1 MASAPAL
8 GAGDRGFESLRPDQ
22 NFYLLIIREKQLKSV
37 VEKLSPTRVKL
48 SIEVSFDELT
58 PHIDGAYKTLSEK
71 INIPGFR
78 KGKVPSAMIDQRVGR
93 GAVLDEAINAALP
106 TFYSQAA
113 KENDV
118 LVIGRPNVDI
128 TELKDKDK
136 LAFTVEVDVRPEIEL
151 PNFSQIEIKV
161 DDVKVDEADV
171 DEQIQSLRTRFG
183 TLTTVEKTVAKG
195 DFVTIDLVATKDGA
209 ELDGGTA
216 NDLSY
221 EVGSASMIDGLD
233 EALIG
238 LNTGG
243 EKSFETALVGMKEG
257 EKGTVKVS
265 VKAVKERE
273 LPPVDDAFA
282 KLASEFETLAELKAD
297 LTTRLTRL
305 KELEQGAQA
314 RDLLVEK
321 LISTVEIPLP
331 AEIIEAEVNEHL
343 EKEGRLEDDKHRA
356 EVNEEVR
363 KTITREFLLDSIVKA
378 ESIAVNETELTE
390 YLVRAAARYGMS
402 PDQFI
407 KEVSDAGQV
416 STMVAEVA
424 RAKALAAVLG
434 RVKVV
439 DQSGKKVDL
448 EALRPQPQVEKESK

>member
-1 MASAPAL
+1 MKSA
-8 GAGDRGFESLRPDQ
+8 
-22 NFYLLIIREKQLKSV
+22 

-48 SIEVSFDELT
+48 SIDVPFADLK
-58 PHIDGAYKTLSEK
+58 PHIDGAYKSLSEK
-71 INIPGFR
+71 ITIPGFR

-93 GAVLDEAINAALP
+93 GAVLDEAINAAIP

-118 LVIGRPNVDI
+118 LVIGRPTVEV
-128 TELKDKDK
+128 TELKDNENF
-136 LAFTVEVDVRPEIEL
+136 AFTIEVDIRPDIAL
-151 PNFSQIEIKV
+151 PNFSEIKIEV
-161 DDVKVDEADV
+161 DDVKVTEADI
-171 DEQIQSLRTRFG
+171 DEQVQALRTRFG
-183 TLTTVEKTVAKG
+183 TLTTVEKVIASG
-195 DFVTIDLVATKDGA
+195 DFVTIDLVATKDGQP
-209 ELDGGTA
+209 LDGGTA

-238 LNTGG
+238 LSTGG
-243 EKSFETALVGMKEG
+243 EKSFETSLVGMAEG
-257 EKGTVKVS
+257 EKGSVKVS

-305 KELEQGAQA
+305 KEMEQGAQA

-321 LISTVEIPLP
+321 LISSVDIPLP
-331 AEIIEAEVNEHL
+331 AEIIEAEVNDHL
-343 EKEGRLEDDKHRA
+343 QKEGRLEDDKHRA
-356 EVNEEVR
+356 EVNEEV
-363 KTITREFLLDSIVKA
+363 KNTITREFLLDSIVKA
-378 ESIAVNETELTE
+378 ESVAVNESELTE
-390 YLVRAAARYGMS
+390 YLVRAASRYGMT

-407 KEVSDAGQV
+407 KEVSQAGQV
-416 STMVAEVA
+416 TTMVAEVA
-424 RAKALAAVLG
+424 RAKALAQVLG

-439 DQSGKKVDL
+439 DKSGKKVDL
-448 EALRPQPQVEKESK
+448 EALAPKSEPVEKE

>member
-1 MASAPAL
+1 M
-8 GAGDRGFESLRPDQ
+8 
-22 NFYLLIIREKQLKSV
+22 KSD

-48 SIEVSFDELT
+48 SIEVPFVDLK
-58 PHIDGAYKTLSEK
+58 PHIDGAYKSLSEK
-71 INIPGFR
+71 ITIPGFR

-93 GAVLDEAINAALP
+93 GAVLDEAINAAIP

-113 KENDV
+113 KDNDV
-118 LVIGRPNVDI
+118 LVIGRPTVEV
-128 TELKDKDK
+128 TELKDNEN
-136 LAFTVEVDVRPEIEL
+136 FTFTIEVDIRPDIAL
-151 PNFSQIEIKV
+151 PNFSEIKLEV
-161 DDVKVDEADV
+161 DDVKVTEADI
-171 DEQIQSLRTRFG
+171 DEQVQALRTRFG
-183 TLTTVEKTVAKG
+183 TLTTVEKVVASG
-195 DFVTIDLVATKDGA
+195 DFVTIDLVATKDGQP
-209 ELDGGTA
+209 LDGGTA

-238 LNTGG
+238 LSTGG
-243 EKSFETALVGMKEG
+243 EKSFETALVGMAEG
-257 EKGTVKVS
+257 EKGSVKVS

-305 KELEQGAQA
+305 KEMEQGAQA

-321 LISTVEIPLP
+321 LISSVDIPLP
-331 AEIIEAEVNEHL
+331 AEIIEAEVNDHL

-356 EVNEEVR
+356 EVNEEV
-363 KTITREFLLDSIVKA
+363 KSTITREFLLDSIVKA
-378 ESIAVNETELTE
+378 ESVAVNESELTE
-390 YLVRAAARYGMS
+390 YLVRAASRYGMT

-407 KEVSDAGQV
+407 KEVSQAGQV
-416 STMVAEVA
+416 TTMVAEVA
-424 RAKALAAVLG
+424 RAKALAQVLG

-439 DQSGKKVDL
+439 DKSGKKVDL
-448 EALRPQPQVEKESK
+448 EALAPKSEPEKKSE

>member
-1 MASAPAL
+1 MKSA
-8 GAGDRGFESLRPDQ
+8 
-22 NFYLLIIREKQLKSV
+22 

-48 SIEVSFDELT
+48 SIDVPFTELK
-58 PHIDGAYKTLSEK
+58 PHIDGAYKSLSEK
-71 INIPGFR
+71 ITIPGFR

-93 GAVLDEAINAALP
+93 GAVLDEAINAAIP

-113 KENDV
+113 KDNDV
-118 LVIGRPNVDI
+118 LVIGRPTVEV
-128 TELKDKDK
+128 TELKDNEN
-136 LAFTVEVDVRPEIEL
+136 FTFTIEVDIRPDIAL
-151 PNFSQIEIKV
+151 PNFSEIKLEV
-161 DDVKVDEADV
+161 DDVKVTESDI
-171 DEQIQSLRTRFG
+171 DEQVQALRTRFG
-183 TLTTVEKTVAKG
+183 TLTTVEKVVASG
-195 DFVTIDLVATKDGA
+195 DFVTIDLVATKDGQP
-209 ELDGGTA
+209 LDGGTA

-238 LNTGG
+238 LSTGG
-243 EKSFETALVGMKEG
+243 EKNFETALVGMAEG
-257 EKGTVKVS
+257 EKGSVKVS

-305 KELEQGAQA
+305 KEMEQGAQA

-321 LISTVEIPLP
+321 LISSVDIPLP
-331 AEIIEAEVNEHL
+331 AEIIEAEVNDHL

-356 EVNEEVR
+356 EVNEEV
-363 KTITREFLLDSIVKA
+363 KSTITREFLLDSIVKA
-378 ESIAVNETELTE
+378 ESVAVNESELTE
-390 YLVRAAARYGMS
+390 YLVRAASRYGMT

-407 KEVSDAGQV
+407 KEVSQAGQV
-416 STMVAEVA
+416 TTMVAEVA
-424 RAKALAAVLG
+424 RAKALAQVLG

-439 DQSGKKVDL
+439 DKSGKKVDL
-448 EALRPQPQVEKESK
+448 EALAPKSEPEKKSE

>member
-1 MASAPAL
+1 M
-8 GAGDRGFESLRPDQ
+8 
-22 NFYLLIIREKQLKSV
+22 KST
-37 VEKLSPTRVKL
+37 VEKLTPTRVKL
-48 SIEVSFDELT
+48 SIEVTFDELA
-58 PHIDGAYKTLSEK
+58 PHVDGAYKTLSER

-78 KGKVPSAMIDQRVGR
+78 KGKVPTAMIDQRVGR

-113 KENDV
+113 KDNDV
-118 LVIGRPNVDI
+118 LVIGRPDVEI
-128 TELKDKDK
+128 VEIKDKENFS
-136 LAFTVEVDVRPEIEL
+136 FTVEVDVRPEISL
-151 PNFSQIEIKV
+151 PNFSQIKIEV
-161 DDVKVDEADV
+161 DDVKVTDADI

-183 TLTTVEKTVAKG
+183 TLTTVEKNVATG
-195 DFVTIDLVATKDGA
+195 DFVTIDLVATKDGNDL
-209 ELDGGTA
+209 EGGTA

-221 EVGSASMIDGLD
+221 EVGSSSMIDGLD

-238 LNTGG
+238 LAANGS
-243 EKSFETALVGMKEG
+243 KSFDTALVGMAEG
-257 EKGTVKVS
+257 EKGTVKVT

-273 LPPVDDAFA
+273 LPPIDDAFA

-305 KELEQGAQA
+305 KEMEQGAQA

-321 LISTVEIPLP
+321 LTSTVEIPLP
-331 AEIIEAEVNEHL
+331 AEIIEAEVNDHL

-356 EVNEEVR
+356 EVDLEVR
-363 KTITREFLLDSIVKA
+363 TTITREFLLDSIVKA
-378 ESIAVNETELTE
+378 ESVAVNETELTE

-416 STMVAEVA
+416 TTMVAEVA
-424 RAKALAAVLG
+424 RAKALAGVLA
-434 RVKVV
+434 RVQVV
-439 DQSGKKVDL
+439 DKSGKKVDL
-448 EALRPQPQVEKESK
+448 EALAPKQAPAKEEK

>member
-1 MASAPAL
+1 M
-8 GAGDRGFESLRPDQ
+8 
-22 NFYLLIIREKQLKSV
+22 KSV
-37 VEKLSPTRVKL
+37 IEKLSPTRVKL
-48 SIEVSFDELT
+48 SIEVSFDELS
-58 PHIDGAYKTLSEK
+58 PHIDGAYKTLSER

-128 TELKDKDK
+128 TELKDKEK
-136 LAFTVEVDVRPEIEL
+136 LAFTVEVDVRPELTL
-151 PNFSQIEIKV
+151 PNFSEIEIKV
-161 DDVKVDEADV
+161 DDVKVADADI

-183 TLTTVEKTVAKG
+183 TLTTVEKSVATG
-195 DFVTIDLVATKDGA
+195 NFVTIDLVATKDGA
-209 ELDGGTA
+209 ELEGGTA

-238 LNTGG
+238 LSAGDS
-243 EKSFETALVGMKEG
+243 KSFDTALVGMAEG

-265 VKAVKERE
+265 VKAVKDRE

-282 KLASEFETLAELKAD
+282 KLASEFESLAELKAD
-297 LTTRLTRL
+297 LSTRLTRL
-305 KELEQGAQA
+305 KEMEQGAQA

-321 LISTVEIPLP
+321 LTAMVDIPLP

-356 EVNEEVR
+356 EVNEEV
-363 KTITREFLLDSIVKA
+363 KATISREFLLDSIVKA
-378 ESIAVNETELTE
+378 ESVAVNESELTE

-407 KEVSDAGQV
+407 KEVSEAGQV
-416 STMVAEVA
+416 TTMVAEVA
-424 RAKALAAVLG
+424 RAKALAQVLG

-439 DQSGKKVDL
+439 DKSGKKVDL
-448 EALRPQPQVEKESK
+448 EALRPQTPPAVEEK

>member
-1 MASAPAL
+1 M
-8 GAGDRGFESLRPDQ
+8 
-22 NFYLLIIREKQLKSV
+22 KST
-37 VEKLSPTRVKL
+37 VEKLTPTRVKL
-48 SIEVSFDELT
+48 SIEVTFDELA
-58 PHIDGAYKTLSEK
+58 PHVDGAYKTLSER

-78 KGKVPSAMIDQRVGR
+78 KGKVPTAMIDQRVGR

-113 KENDV
+113 KDNDV
-118 LVIGRPNVDI
+118 LVIGRPDVEI
-128 TELKDKDK
+128 VELKDKENFS
-136 LAFTVEVDVRPEIEL
+136 FTVEVDVRPEISL
-151 PNFSQIEIKV
+151 PNFSQIKIEV
-161 DDVKVDEADV
+161 DDVKVTDADI

-183 TLTTVEKTVAKG
+183 TLTTVEKNVATG
-195 DFVTIDLVATKDGA
+195 DFVTIDLVATKDGND
-209 ELDGGTA
+209 LDGGTA

-238 LNTGG
+238 LAANGS
-243 EKSFETALVGMKEG
+243 KSFDTALVGMAEG
-257 EKGTVKVS
+257 EKGTVKVT

-273 LPPVDDAFA
+273 LPPIDDAFA

-305 KELEQGAQA
+305 KEMEQGAQA

-321 LISTVEIPLP
+321 LTSTVEIPLP
-331 AEIIEAEVNEHL
+331 AEIIEAEVNDHL

-356 EVNEEVR
+356 EVDLEVR
-363 KTITREFLLDSIVKA
+363 TTITREFLLDSIVKA
-378 ESIAVNETELTE
+378 ESVAVNETELTE

-416 STMVAEVA
+416 TTMVAEVA
-424 RAKALAAVLG
+424 RAKALAGVLA
-434 RVKVV
+434 RVQVV
-439 DQSGKKVDL
+439 DKSGKKVDL
-448 EALRPQPQVEKESK
+448 EALAPKQAPAKEEK

>member
-1 MASAPAL
+1 M
-8 GAGDRGFESLRPDQ
+8 
-22 NFYLLIIREKQLKSV
+22 KST

-48 SIEVSFDELT
+48 SIEVTFDELS
-58 PHIDGAYKTLSEK
+58 PHVDGAYKTLSEK

-113 KENDV
+113 KENNV
-118 LVIGRPNVDI
+118 LVIGRPAVEI
-128 TELKDKDK
+128 TELKDKENFS
-136 LAFTVEVDVRPEIEL
+136 FTVEVDVRPEISL
-151 PNFSQIEIKV
+151 PNFSEIKIEV
-161 DDVKVDEADV
+161 DDVKVSDADIE
-171 DEQIQSLRTRFG
+171 EQIQSLRTRFG
-183 TLTTVEKTVAKG
+183 TLTTVEKNVETG
-195 DFVTIDLVATKDGA
+195 DFVTIDLVATKDGKDL
-209 ELDGGTA
+209 EGGTA

-238 LNTGG
+238 LSANG
-243 EKSFETALVGMKEG
+243 EKSFDTALVGMAEG
-257 EKGTVKVS
+257 EKGTVRVT

-273 LPPVDDAFA
+273 LPSVDDAFA

-305 KELEQGAQA
+305 KEMEQGAQA

-321 LISTVEIPLP
+321 LTSTIDIPLP
-331 AEIIEAEVNEHL
+331 AEIIEAEVNDHL

-356 EVNEEVR
+356 EVNLEVR
-363 KTITREFLLDSIVKA
+363 STITREFLLDSIVKA
-378 ESIAVNETELTE
+378 ESVAVNESELTE

-416 STMVAEVA
+416 TTMVAEVA
-424 RAKALAAVLG
+424 RAKALAGVLA
-434 RVKVV
+434 RVQVV
-439 DQSGKKVDL
+439 DKSGKKVDL
-448 EALRPQPQVEKESK
+448 EALSPKQVPAGEQK

>member
-1 MASAPAL
+1 
-8 GAGDRGFESLRPDQ
+8 
-22 NFYLLIIREKQLKSV
+22 LKST
-37 VEKLSPTRVKL
+37 VEKLTPTRVKL
-48 SIEVSFDELT
+48 SIEVTFDELA
-58 PHIDGAYKTLSEK
+58 PHVDGAYKTLSEK

-78 KGKVPSAMIDQRVGR
+78 KGKVPTAMIDQRVGR

-118 LVIGRPNVDI
+118 LVIGRPDVEI
-128 TELKDKDK
+128 VELKDKENFS
-136 LAFTVEVDVRPEIEL
+136 FTVEVDVRPEISL
-151 PNFSQIEIKV
+151 PNFSQIKIEV
-161 DDVKVDEADV
+161 DDVKVTDADI

-183 TLTTVEKTVAKG
+183 TLTTVEKNVATG
-195 DFVTIDLVATKDGA
+195 DFVTIDLVATKDGNDL
-209 ELDGGTA
+209 EGGTA

-221 EVGSASMIDGLD
+221 EVGSSSMIDGLD

-238 LNTGG
+238 LAANGS
-243 EKSFETALVGMKEG
+243 KSFDTALVGMAEG
-257 EKGTVKVS
+257 EKGTVKVT

-273 LPPVDDAFA
+273 LPPIDDAFA

-305 KELEQGAQA
+305 KEMEQGAQA

-321 LISTVEIPLP
+321 LTSTVEIPLP
-331 AEIIEAEVNEHL
+331 ADIIEAEVNDHL

-356 EVNEEVR
+356 EVDLEVR
-363 KTITREFLLDSIVKA
+363 TTITREFLLDSIVKA
-378 ESIAVNETELTE
+378 ESVAVNETELTE

-416 STMVAEVA
+416 TTMVAEVA
-424 RAKALAAVLG
+424 RAKALAGVLA
-434 RVKVV
+434 RVQVV
-439 DQSGKKVDL
+439 DKSGKKVDL
-448 EALRPQPQVEKESK
+448 EALAPKQAPTKEEK

>member
-1 MASAPAL
+1 
-8 GAGDRGFESLRPDQ
+8 
-22 NFYLLIIREKQLKSV
+22 LKST

-48 SIEVSFDELT
+48 SIEVTFDELS
-58 PHIDGAYKTLSEK
+58 PHVDGAYKTLSEK

-78 KGKVPSAMIDQRVGR
+78 KGKVPTAMIDQRVGR

-118 LVIGRPNVDI
+118 LVIGRPEVEI
-128 TELKDKDK
+128 TELKDKENFS
-136 LAFTVEVDVRPEIEL
+136 FTVEVDVRPEISL
-151 PNFSQIEIKV
+151 PNFSEIKIEV
-161 DDVKVDEADV
+161 DDVKVSDGDI

-183 TLTTVEKTVAKG
+183 TLTTVEKNVATG
-195 DFVTIDLVATKDGA
+195 DFVTIDLVATKDGKD
-209 ELDGGTA
+209 LDGGTA

-238 LNTGG
+238 LSANG
-243 EKSFETALVGMKEG
+243 EKSFDTALVGMAEG
-257 EKGTVKVS
+257 EKGTVKVT

-305 KELEQGAQA
+305 KEMEQGAQA

-321 LISTVEIPLP
+321 LTSTVDIPLP
-331 AEIIEAEVNEHL
+331 AEIIEAEVNDHL

-356 EVNEEVR
+356 EVNLEVR
-363 KTITREFLLDSIVKA
+363 STITREFLLDSIVKA
-378 ESIAVNETELTE
+378 ESVAVNESELTE

-416 STMVAEVA
+416 TTMVAEVA
-424 RAKALAAVLG
+424 RAKALAGVLS
-434 RVKVV
+434 RVQVV
-439 DQSGKKVDL
+439 DKSGKKVDL
-448 EALRPQPQVEKESK
+448 EALAPKQAPAGEQK

>member
-1 MASAPAL
+1 M
-8 GAGDRGFESLRPDQ
+8 
-22 NFYLLIIREKQLKSV
+22 KST
-37 VEKLSPTRVKL
+37 VEKLTPTRVKL
-48 SIEVSFDELT
+48 SIEVTFDELA
-58 PHIDGAYKTLSEK
+58 PHVDGAYKTLSER

-78 KGKVPSAMIDQRVGR
+78 KGKVPTAMIDQRVGR

-118 LVIGRPNVDI
+118 LVIGRPDVEI
-128 TELKDKDK
+128 VELKDKENFS
-136 LAFTVEVDVRPEIEL
+136 FTVEVDVRPEISL
-151 PNFSQIEIKV
+151 PNFSQIKIEV
-161 DDVKVDEADV
+161 DDVKVTDADI

-183 TLTTVEKTVAKG
+183 TLTTVEKNVATG
-195 DFVTIDLVATKDGA
+195 DFVTIDLVATKDGND
-209 ELDGGTA
+209 LDGGTA

-238 LNTGG
+238 LAANGS
-243 EKSFETALVGMKEG
+243 KSFDTALVGMAEG
-257 EKGTVKVS
+257 EKGTVKVT

-273 LPPVDDAFA
+273 LPPIDDAFA

-305 KELEQGAQA
+305 KEMEQGAQA

-321 LISTVEIPLP
+321 LTSTVEIPLP
-331 AEIIEAEVNEHL
+331 ADIIEAEVNDHL

-356 EVNEEVR
+356 EVDLEVR
-363 KTITREFLLDSIVKA
+363 TTITREFLLDSIVKA
-378 ESIAVNETELTE
+378 ESVAVNETELTE

-416 STMVAEVA
+416 TTMVAEVA
-424 RAKALAAVLG
+424 RAKALAGVLA
-434 RVKVV
+434 RVQVV
-439 DQSGKKVDL
+439 DKSGKKVDL
-448 EALRPQPQVEKESK
+448 EALAPKQAPAKEEK

>member
-1 MASAPAL
+1 
-8 GAGDRGFESLRPDQ
+8 
-22 NFYLLIIREKQLKSV
+22 LKSV
-37 VEKLSPTRVKL
+37 IEKLSPTRVKL
-48 SIEVSFDELT
+48 SIEVSFDELS
-58 PHIDGAYKTLSEK
+58 PHIDGAYKTLSER

-128 TELKDKDK
+128 TELKDKEK
-136 LAFTVEVDVRPEIEL
+136 LAFTVEVDVRPELTL
-151 PNFSQIEIKV
+151 PNFSEIEIKV
-161 DDVKVDEADV
+161 DDVKVADADI

-183 TLTTVEKTVAKG
+183 TLTTVEQAVITG
-195 DFVTIDLVATKDGA
+195 SFVTIDLVATKDGA
-209 ELDGGTA
+209 ELEGGTA

-238 LNTGG
+238 LSAGDS
-243 EKSFETALVGMKEG
+243 KSFDTALVGMAEG

-265 VKAVKERE
+265 VKAVKDRE

-297 LTTRLTRL
+297 LSTRLTRL
-305 KELEQGAQA
+305 KEMEQGAQA
-314 RDLLVEK
+314 RDLLVER
-321 LISTVEIPLP
+321 LTSTVDIPLP

-356 EVNEEVR
+356 EVNEEV
-363 KTITREFLLDSIVKA
+363 KATISREFLLDSIVKA
-378 ESIAVNETELTE
+378 ESVAVNESELTE

-407 KEVSDAGQV
+407 KEVSEAGQV
-416 STMVAEVA
+416 TTMVAEVA
-424 RAKALAAVLG
+424 RAKALAQVLG
-434 RVKVV
+434 RIKVV

-448 EALRPQPQVEKESK
+448 EALRPQNPPAVEEK

>member
-1 MASAPAL
+1 
-8 GAGDRGFESLRPDQ
+8 
-22 NFYLLIIREKQLKSV
+22 LKSV

-128 TELKDKDK
+128 TELKDNEKF
-136 LAFTVEVDVRPEIEL
+136 AFTVEVDVRPEIEL

-161 DDVKVDEADV
+161 DDVKVNEADV

-238 LNTGG
+238 LNAGG
-243 EKSFETALVGMKEG
+243 EKSFDTALVGMKEG

-282 KLASEFETLAELKAD
+282 KLASEFETLADLKAD

-305 KELEQGAQA
+305 KEMEQGAQA

-321 LISTVEIPLP
+321 LTATVDIPLP
-331 AEIIEAEVNEHL
+331 AEIIEAEVNDHL

-363 KTITREFLLDSIVKA
+363 TTITREFLLDSIVKA

>member
-1 MASAPAL
+1 
-8 GAGDRGFESLRPDQ
+8 
-22 NFYLLIIREKQLKSV
+22 LKST
-37 VEKLSPTRVKL
+37 VEKLTPTRVKL
-48 SIEVSFDELT
+48 SIEVTFDELA
-58 PHIDGAYKTLSEK
+58 PHVDGAYKTLSEK

-78 KGKVPSAMIDQRVGR
+78 KGKVPTAMIDQRVGR

-113 KENDV
+113 KDNDV
-118 LVIGRPNVDI
+118 LVIGRPDVEI
-128 TELKDKDK
+128 VELKDKENFS
-136 LAFTVEVDVRPEIEL
+136 FTVEVDVRPEISL
-151 PNFSQIEIKV
+151 PNFSQIKIEV
-161 DDVKVDEADV
+161 DDVKVTDADI

-183 TLTTVEKTVAKG
+183 TLTTVEKNVAIG
-195 DFVTIDLVATKDGA
+195 DFVTIDLVATKDGNDL
-209 ELDGGTA
+209 EGGTA

-233 EALIG
+233 EALTG
-238 LNTGG
+238 LAANGS
-243 EKSFETALVGMKEG
+243 KSFDTALVGMAEG
-257 EKGTVKVS
+257 EKGTVKVT

-273 LPPVDDAFA
+273 LPPIDDAFA

-305 KELEQGAQA
+305 KEMEQGAQA

-321 LISTVEIPLP
+321 LTSTVEIPLP
-331 AEIIEAEVNEHL
+331 ADIIEAEVNDHL

-356 EVNEEVR
+356 EVDLEVR
-363 KTITREFLLDSIVKA
+363 TTITREFLLDSIVKA
-378 ESIAVNETELTE
+378 ESVAVNETELTE

-416 STMVAEVA
+416 TTMVAEVA
-424 RAKALAAVLG
+424 RAKALAGVLA
-434 RVKVV
+434 RVQVV
-439 DQSGKKVDL
+439 DKSGKKVDL
-448 EALRPQPQVEKESK
+448 EALAPKQAPAKEEK

>member
-1 MASAPAL
+1 M
-8 GAGDRGFESLRPDQ
+8 
-22 NFYLLIIREKQLKSV
+22 KST
-37 VEKLSPTRVKL
+37 VEKLTPTRVKL
-48 SIEVSFDELT
+48 SIEVTFDELS
-58 PHIDGAYKTLSEK
+58 PHVDGAYKTLSEK

-78 KGKVPSAMIDQRVGR
+78 KGKVPTAMIDQRVGR

-118 LVIGRPNVDI
+118 LVIGRPDVEI
-128 TELKDKDK
+128 VELKDKENFS
-136 LAFTVEVDVRPEIEL
+136 FTVEVDVRPEISL
-151 PNFSQIEIKV
+151 PNFSEIKIEV
-161 DDVKVDEADV
+161 DDVKVNDADI

-183 TLTTVEKTVAKG
+183 TLTTVEKNVATG
-195 DFVTIDLVATKDGA
+195 DFVTIDLVATKDGKD
-209 ELDGGTA
+209 LDGGTA

-238 LNTGG
+238 LSANG
-243 EKSFETALVGMKEG
+243 EKSFDTALVGMAEG
-257 EKGTVKVS
+257 EKGTVKVT

-305 KELEQGAQA
+305 KEMEQGAQA

-321 LISTVEIPLP
+321 LTSTVDIPLP
-331 AEIIEAEVNEHL
+331 AEIIEAEVNDHL

-356 EVNEEVR
+356 EVDLEVR
-363 KTITREFLLDSIVKA
+363 TTITREFLLDSIVKA
-378 ESIAVNETELTE
+378 ESVAVNESELTE

-416 STMVAEVA
+416 TTMVAEVA
-424 RAKALAAVLG
+424 RAKALAGVLS
-434 RVKVV
+434 RVQVV
-439 DQSGKKVDL
+439 DKSGKKVDL
-448 EALRPQPQVEKESK
+448 EALAPKQVPAGEQK

>member
-1 MASAPAL
+1 MKSA
-8 GAGDRGFESLRPDQ
+8 
-22 NFYLLIIREKQLKSV
+22 

-48 SIEVSFDELT
+48 SIDVPFSELK
-58 PHIDGAYKTLSEK
+58 PHIDGAYKSLSEK
-71 INIPGFR
+71 ITIPGFR

-93 GAVLDEAINAALP
+93 GAVLDEAINAAIP

-118 LVIGRPNVDI
+118 LVIGRPTVEV
-128 TELKDKDK
+128 TELKDNENF
-136 LAFTVEVDVRPEIEL
+136 AFTIEVDIRPDIAL
-151 PNFSQIEIKV
+151 PNFSEIKIEV
-161 DDVKVDEADV
+161 DDVKVTEADI
-171 DEQIQSLRTRFG
+171 DEQVQALRTRFG
-183 TLTTVEKTVAKG
+183 TLTTVEKVIASG
-195 DFVTIDLVATKDGA
+195 DFVTIDLVATKDGQP
-209 ELDGGTA
+209 LDGGTA

-238 LNTGG
+238 LSTGG
-243 EKSFETALVGMKEG
+243 EKSFETSLVGMAEG
-257 EKGTVKVS
+257 EKGIVKVS

-305 KELEQGAQA
+305 KEMEQGAQA

-321 LISTVEIPLP
+321 LISSVDIPLP
-331 AEIIEAEVNEHL
+331 AEIIEAEVNDHL

-356 EVNEEVR
+356 EVNEEV
-363 KTITREFLLDSIVKA
+363 KTTITREFLLDSIVKA
-378 ESIAVNETELTE
+378 ESVAVNESELTE
-390 YLVRAAARYGMS
+390 YLVRAASRYGMT

-407 KEVSDAGQV
+407 KEVSQAGQV
-416 STMVAEVA
+416 TTMVAEVA
-424 RAKALAAVLG
+424 RAKALAQVLG

-439 DQSGKKVDL
+439 DKSGKKVDL
-448 EALRPQPQVEKESK
+448 EALAPKSEPVEKE